1 MSMPESASPATIAPG
16 AAPIRSDEAAGRVPG
31 GAADPAGLPP
41 PSFRSHRTT
50 HRRDAWIVVAVTLST
65 WVLCGV
71 FNVTEALQR
80 LTAPYE
86 RYQLDEL
93 PTVLLVLGLGLT
105 WFAARRYQEAKT
117 EIDLRKLA
125 QTQLAAALADNR
137 RLAQQYVALQEAERK
152 SLARELHDE
161 LGQYLNVIK
170 LDAVGIRDARTADA
184 EAVQARAAAI
194 VEHCNHI
201 HAALASL
208 IRELRPPGLDE
219 LGLAA
224 ALEHCVQLWRV
235 RLPTLALRL
244 VIEGELTD
252 LPEEIAVTLFR
263 LVQEALTNVA
273 KHSAA
278 TRAEVRVTRNDLRP
292 PRPATR
298 ASVLITITDD
308 GIGHTEEQERTGLG
322 LIGMRERV
330 QALRGSLEVSSAPHS
345 GFTLSARIPL
355 PEEPPTP

>member
-1 MSMPESASPATIAPG
+1 MSMQEPVRTSTTGPRRAAPAVGSPTHRAPG
-16 AAPIRSDEAAGRVPG
+16 AADPSGRAPRTFGTDRAA
-31 GAADPAGLPP
+31 
-41 PSFRSHRTT
+41 
-50 HRRDAWIVVAVTLST
+50 HRRDALVVAAVTIST
-65 WVLCGV
+65 WVLCGL

-93 PTVLLVLGLGLT
+93 PSVLLILGLGLT
-105 WFAARRYQEAKT
+105 WFAARRYQEATT
-117 EIDLRKLA
+117 EIALRKSA
-125 QTQLAAALADNR
+125 QAQLAAALAENR

-170 LDAVGIRDARTADA
+170 LDAVGIRDARTPDVDA
-184 EAVQARAAAI
+184 ARIRAAAI

-201 HAALASL
+201 HAALATL

-224 ALEHCVQLWRV
+224 AVEHCVQLWRV
-235 RLPTLALRL
+235 RRPTLALRL
-244 VIEGELTD
+244 VIEGELSD

-263 LVQEALTNVA
+263 LVQEGLTNVA

-278 TRAEVRVTRNDLRP
+278 TRAEVRVTRSGIDASTP
-292 PRPATR
+292 
-298 ASVLITITDD
+298 ASVSITITDD
-308 GIGHTEEQERTGLG
+308 GIGRTGGDDSTGLG

-330 QALRGSLEVSSAPHS
+330 YALRGTLEVANAPGP
-345 GFTLSARIPL
+345 GFVLSADIPL
-355 PEEPPTP
+355 PPEIPPS